1 MNDLNHLESRRKV
14 ALDLIKDVFIAVE
27 SVPRERDQR
36 KYRSQCMYWY
46 HVYQLD
52 GRSKSSRDEYYKYEA
67 AIYEIKKLER
77 KLRAWWFY
85 EGRGITYEEALIEY
99 EHESRDY
106 PKFVSK
112 KRVEHLV

>member
-46 HVYQLD
+46 HVYKLD
-52 GRSKSSRDEYYKYEA
+52 GRSKSGRDEYYKYEA

-106 PKFVSK
+106 PKFK
-112 KRVEHLV
+112 CKERVEHLV